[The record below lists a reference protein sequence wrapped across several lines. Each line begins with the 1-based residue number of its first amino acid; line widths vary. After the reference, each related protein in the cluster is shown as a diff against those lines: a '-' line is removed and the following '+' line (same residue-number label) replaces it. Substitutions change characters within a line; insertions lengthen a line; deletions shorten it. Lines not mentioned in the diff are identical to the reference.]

1 MVQEGGREA
10 QGAFPTAKTIFLVED
25 DQGIGDFLVSAIEQ
39 ETPYHALLLSDSFQ
53 ALKAVQDIK
62 PDLLILDY
70 HLPRMNGLEL
80 YDHLQ
85 AQEGLTDVPTIMISA
100 NFSFPL
106 GELTKRHITSLKK
119 PFDLDAF
126 LPLIER
132 LLPAS

>member
-1 MVQEGGREA
+1 MLQEKGREA
-10 QGAFPTAKTIFLVED
+10 QATSPTAKTILLVED
-25 DQGIGDFLVSAIEQ
+25 DQSIGDFLVTAIEQ
-39 ETPYHALLLSDSFQ
+39 ETPHYPLLLADSFQ
-53 ALKAVQDIK
+53 ALEAVEDIK

-70 HLPRMNGLEL
+70 RLPRMNGLEL

-85 AQEGLTDVPTIMISA
+85 AQEGLTDIPTIMISA

-106 GELTKRHITSLKK
+106 SELTRRHITSLKK

-132 LLPAS
+132 LLSA

>member
-1 MVQEGGREA
+1 MGQAEGREA
-10 QGAFPTAKTIFLVED
+10 QAASPTAKTIFLVED

-53 ALKAVQDIK
+53 ALKAAQDIN

-85 AQEGLTDVPTIMISA
+85 EQEGLTDVPTIMISA
-100 NFSFPL
+100 NFSFPPS
-106 GELTKRHITSLKK
+106 ELARRHITGVKK

-132 LLPAS
+132 LLSAS

>member
-1 MVQEGGREA
+1 MVQEEGIEA
-10 QGAFPTAKTIFLVED
+10 QEAFPTAKTIFLVED

-53 ALKAVQDIK
+53 ALKAVHDIN

-70 HLPRMNGLEL
+70 HLPHMNGLEL
-80 YDHLQ
+80 YDYLQ
-85 AQEGLTDVPTIMISA
+85 SQEGLTDVPTIMISA

-106 GELTKRHITSLKK
+106 SELTRRHITSLKK

-126 LPLIER
+126 LPLIEKV
-132 LLPAS
+132 LSVS

>member
-1 MVQEGGREA
+1 MVQEGVTEA
-10 QGAFPTAKTIFLVED
+10 QAASPTAKTIYLVED
-25 DQGIGDFLVSAIEQ
+25 DQAIGDFLVSAIEQ
-39 ETPYHALLLSDSFQ
+39 ETPYHALLLADGFQ

-80 YDHLQ
+80 YDQLQ
-85 AQEGLTDVPTIMISA
+85 EQEGLTDVPTIMISA

-106 GELTKRHITSLKK
+106 NELTRRHITSLKK
-119 PFDLDAF
+119 PFELDDF

-132 LLPAS
+132 LLSAS